1 MGAESVRGPV
11 GGPADAWGG
20 VRRARSA
27 VARALAR
34 ARIPLSGPGSRRP
47 APRTE
52 VRGQPVRR

>member
-27 VARALAR
+27 VARELA
-34 ARIPLSGPGSRRP
+34 AGPGSRRP
-47 APRTE
+47 APRTGA
-52 VRGQPVRR
+52 RGQPVRR

>member
-20 VRRARSA
+20 ARSA

-34 ARIPLSGPGSRRP
+34 ARIPSASPVG
-47 APRTE
+47 AA
-52 VRGQPVRR
+52 RGQPVRR